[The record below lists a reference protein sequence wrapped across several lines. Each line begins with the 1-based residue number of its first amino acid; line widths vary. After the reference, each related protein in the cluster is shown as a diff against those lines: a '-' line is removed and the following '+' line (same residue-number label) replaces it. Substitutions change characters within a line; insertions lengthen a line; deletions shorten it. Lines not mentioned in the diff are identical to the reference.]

1 MIGVTE
7 NQKVLISAQLRDY
20 IRNEGYTKASFAKK
34 TGISEE
40 ITRKTKKTEK
50 LMLLRLI

>member
-34 TGISEE
+34 TGIQKKSQEKQKR
-40 ITRKTKKTEK
+40 RKS
-50 LMLLRLI
+50 